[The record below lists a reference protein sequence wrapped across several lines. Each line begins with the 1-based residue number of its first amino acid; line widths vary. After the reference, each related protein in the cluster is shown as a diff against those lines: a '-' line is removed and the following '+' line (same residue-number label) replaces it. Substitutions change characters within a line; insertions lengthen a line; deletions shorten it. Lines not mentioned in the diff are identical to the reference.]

1 MQELALEE
9 CPDLDFRRRFAP
21 SAAGAK
27 ERVAQGGAHPLM
39 RDDAAPGPA
48 TPASAPHGVP
58 AKSQISWGGHAP
70 GRLGREDARNF
81 EDGALSAA
89 INSIRVRF
97 GSQALTRAAELPP
110 PQPWP
115 SRTPIDRLTGIGG
128 LPHGRLTL
136 LSGNGTCGKL
146 TLALL
151 LLAGATREF
160 AHAMVIDTCSGFDP
174 WTLIPFYPELSALTV
189 VRAPALDLAGEA
201 AVALARAGAGFIL
214 LMGEIPEHALGP
226 LESGASRSGTVIV
239 GVVDAP
245 GRAFAH
251 ASSLSVGFSRT
262 DWIWERG
269 QLVGLRATARCV
281 KNRVA
286 PPLGE
291 TGLEI
296 RYPLGA
302 RPLSDH
308 LVQVSEVAPLLL
320 EDQKCASAAV

>member
-1 MQELALEE
+1 MQE
-9 CPDLDFRRRFAP
+9 
-21 SAAGAK
+21 
-27 ERVAQGGAHPLM
+27 AQLI
-39 RDDAAPGPA
+39 
-48 TPASAPHGVP
+48 V
-58 AKSQISWGGHAP
+58 
-70 GRLGREDARNF
+70 
-81 EDGALSAA
+81 A

-115 SRTPIDRLTGIGG
+115 SLTPIDRLTGIGG

-151 LLAGATREF
+151 LLASATGEF
-160 AHAMVIDTCSGFDP
+160 AHAMVIDTSANFDP
-174 WTLIPFYPELSALTV
+174 WTLLPFYPELSALTV
-189 VRAPALDLAGEA
+189 VRAPAPDPAGEA

-214 LMGEIPEHALGP
+214 LMGEIPEQWLGP

-251 ASSLSVGFSRT
+251 ASSLSVGFSRP

-269 QLVGLRATARCV
+269 QLVGLRASARCV

-291 TGLEI
+291 TELEI

-302 RPLSDH
+302 QPLFDH
-308 LVQVSEVAPLLL
+308 PVHVAEISSLHTQEL
-320 EDQKCASAAV
+320 KCASAVV